1 MRTIIYKGKTYK
13 VFTYNTEFCSQDVIL
28 VESEYVAGGLAVQ
41 AMCVDDDVVTEPF
54 TTLTVCLGPMDK
66 NDNVTFVD
74 TNNNPEAESFI
85 KKNRL
90 GKDTGRQASSGY
102 CVYPLYRFN
111 PAAFYAD

>member
-1 MRTIIYKGKTYK
+1 MRTIVFKGKTHK
-13 VFTYNTEFCSQDVIL
+13 IFTYNTEFCNQDVIL
-28 VESEYVAGGLAVQ
+28 VESEYMAGGLAVQ
-41 AMCVDDDVVTEPF
+41 AMCVDNDVVTEPF

-66 NDNVTFVD
+66 DDNVAFVD

-102 CVYPLYRFN
+102 CVYPLYEF
-111 PAAFYAD
+111 FTGKFHE